1 MRIDTIGKKI
11 AFSMIAVLF
20 ISFVIMQ
27 FVIVSQFNS
36 STMQIVKQNL
46 DMLSKSI
53 FQTVQASMN
62 TGDPAIISKA
72 IKDAGDIQGVSS
84 IKIYRSDELAESFG
98 LDKVTPKD
106 EYIKKQFENPKA
118 QSFDIKNAEDRTLR
132 LVTPLVA
139 KTECLACHG
148 TSKEGDVL
156 GVMDLS
162 YSFNTID
169 ANLQNKSMVFLS
181 IFAFSLIITTLVVL
195 FTLRK
200 VVIRPI
206 AELLLKAKDLAS
218 GDGDLSARIAVK
230 NDDEIG
236 RTCKNI
242 NTFIEKIQNT
252 VNITKDC
259 AKSVEDET
267 ENLNKNA
274 GMLSNSA
281 EAGKTGAKTSYDISK
296 LVSSELDDSKS
307 IAQKAADAN
316 KKSYDELE
324 NMISSLN
331 QVVENLN
338 ASNVKEQ
345 EIAERTNLV
354 VKQTEDMRKVLDVIG
369 EVADQTNLLA
379 LNAAIEAARAGD
391 MGRGFAVVAE
401 EVRILAERTNDSLKD
416 IDSNAQGMINA
427 VRELGVLLNENAKDI
442 SILSDEANKLMSQA
456 RSTQET
462 TSQSM
467 KLATKVANKS
477 VDINVNIEKLL
488 EQTEI
493 SVSLL
498 EDNAKLASEFIQ
510 VSGSLKNVSLSLEE
524 NLNKFKT

>member
-1 MRIDTIGKKI
+1 
-11 AFSMIAVLF
+11 
-20 ISFVIMQ
+20 
-27 FVIVSQFNS
+27 
-36 STMQIVKQNL
+36 
-46 DMLSKSI
+46 
-53 FQTVQASMN
+53 
-62 TGDPAIISKA
+62 
-72 IKDAGDIQGVSS
+72 
-84 IKIYRSDELAESFG
+84 
-98 LDKVTPKD
+98 
-106 EYIKKQFENPKA
+106 
-118 QSFDIKNAEDRTLR
+118 
-132 LVTPLVA
+132 
-139 KTECLACHG
+139 
-148 TSKEGDVL
+148 
-156 GVMDLS
+156 
-162 YSFNTID
+162 
-169 ANLQNKSMVFLS
+169 
-181 IFAFSLIITTLVVL
+181 
-195 FTLRK
+195 
-200 VVIRPI
+200 
-206 AELLLKAKDLAS
+206 
-218 GDGDLSARIAVK
+218 
-230 NDDEIG
+230 
-236 RTCKNI
+236 
-242 NTFIEKIQNT
+242 
-252 VNITKDC
+252 
-259 AKSVEDET
+259 
-267 ENLNKNA
+267 
-274 GMLSNSA
+274 MLSNSA

-427 VRELGVLLNENAKDI
+427 VCELGVLLNENAKDI
-442 SILSDEANKLMSQA
+442 SILSYEANKLMSQA